1 MCGIAAT
8 VDVDEAAVF
17 ARLFAP
23 LRHRG
28 PDESRAID
36 AGRARLG
43 CHRLAI
49 VDAAG
54 GRPPLPSSDGGRLPR
69 FHGGIYKHRAL
80 RDEFRGY
87 RFRTE
92 TDGEVI
98 FPVVAAE
105 GPQGLRRLRGMFAF
119 VLVDL
124 ARGGFL
130 AGRGPPGST

>member
-1 MCGIAAT
+1 MGGIAAT
-8 VDVDEAAVF
+8 VDVDGAAVF

-23 LRHRG
+23 LGHRG

-54 GRPPLPSSDGGRLPR
+54 GRQPLPSSDGRRLLVVN
-69 FHGGIYKHRAL
+69 GEIYNHRAL

-87 RFRTE
+87 RFRT
-92 TDGEVI
+92 D
-98 FPVVAAE
+98 
-105 GPQGLRRLRGMFAF
+105 RK
-119 VLVDL
+119 
-124 ARGGFL
+124 
-130 AGRGPPGST
+130 STSLNSNH